1 METRH
6 LRYFVAVAEE
16 RHFGRA
22 AQRLHMAQPPLSQQ
36 IKQLEEQLGTALF
49 ERTTRK
55 VELTPAGELLLERG
69 RRILQ
74 DLEEL
79 ESDVA
84 QVGAGAAG
92 VLRIGLSGS
101 ATYRLLPTLVQK
113 ARRELPGLRLSV
125 HGEMLTPDMVGD
137 LEEGR
142 LDVAVLRPPVDSP
155 DVELAFLEQDRLVAA
170 LPADS
175 PWAERAQLD
184 LAELAGEPF
193 VGYPAQSVVTRIFRE
208 ACHRE
213 GFTPRV
219 VQEAAETSTLLALVA
234 AGMGLALV
242 PMATRG
248 FAFQGIVFRPVR
260 NAPPVDLAVAWRRG
274 GGTPLVRRFV
284 ALFDT
289 VAAPRTEPAR
299 VVPPEPDR
307 APQPPAVIRTASTLA
322 PLKESAHEN

>member
-36 IKQLEEQLGTALF
+36 IRQLEEQLGTQLF

-55 VELTPAGELLLERG
+55 VELTAAGQLLLDRG

-84 QVGAGAAG
+84 EVGAGAAG

-101 ATYRLLPTLVQK
+101 ATYRLLPALVAK
-113 ARRELPGLRLSV
+113 ARTHLPRLKLTV
-125 HGEMLTPDMVGD
+125 RGEMLTPQMALD

-142 LDVAVLRPPVDSP
+142 LDVAVLRPPVSSP
-155 DVELAFLEQDRLVAA
+155 ELDLAPLEQDRLVAA
-170 LPADS
+170 LPAGS
-175 PWAERAQLD
+175 PLAQRPELD
-184 LAELAGEPF
+184 LAELAEEAF
-193 VGYPAQSVVTRIFRE
+193 VGYPSDSVVTRTFRQ
-208 ACHRE
+208 ACRDE

-219 VQEAAETSTLLALVA
+219 MQEAAETSTLLSLVA
-234 AGMGLALV
+234 AGMGMALV
-242 PMATRG
+242 PMESPA
-248 FAFQGIVFRPVR
+248 FAFAGIVFRPVR
-260 NAPPVDLAVAWRRG
+260 NAPSIDLAVAWRAG
-274 GGTPLVRRFV
+274 EQSPLVHRFLE
-284 ALFDT
+284 LFDT
-289 VAAPRTEPAR
+289 VPAAGRGPRGPRPLAVVRSPLQKEAAR
-299 VVPPEPDR
+299 ED
-307 APQPPAVIRTASTLA
+307 
-322 PLKESAHEN
+322 